1 MEPSGKLMRMAK
13 KLKFQTFDY
22 KIVIYLVKKR
32 KLSCSLITSL
42 ESLEKIK

>member
-22 KIVIYLVKKR
+22 KIVM
-32 KLSCSLITSL
+32 SLKNVNFHVHL
-42 ESLEKIK
+42 